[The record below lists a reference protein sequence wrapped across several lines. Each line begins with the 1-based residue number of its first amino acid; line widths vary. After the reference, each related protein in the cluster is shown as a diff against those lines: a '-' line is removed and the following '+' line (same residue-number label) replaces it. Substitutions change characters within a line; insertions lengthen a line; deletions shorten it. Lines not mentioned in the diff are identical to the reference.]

1 VPGSVS
7 LIGLAK
13 LVDTHSA
20 AGITGMSNAI
30 GAIFA
35 TAFRILSGARS
46 SRPLTLLGRTAG

>member
-1 VPGSVS
+1 
-7 LIGLAK
+7 
-13 LVDTHSA
+13 
-20 AGITGMSNAI
+20 MSNAI